1 MKKSSNSVYEVQYH
15 IIWCPKFRYKV
26 LDSYETIVKEILTNI
41 CKKYKYEI
49 IAMEV
54 MPDHIHLFVSTPHTV
69 APCDIVRTLK
79 SVSAIELFKKYPSL
93 KRFYAKCGQL
103 WSDSYYIGTVG
114 NTNKDTI
121 KQYVENQKK
130 ACKN

>member
-1 MKKSSNSVYEVQYH
+1 MKKSSHSIYEIQYH
-15 IIWCPKFRYKV
+15 IVWCPKFQYKI
-26 LDSYETIVKEILTNI
+26 LDKYELRLKEILYNI
-41 CKKYKYEI
+41 CSKYHYEI
-49 IAMEV
+49 SAIEV
-54 MPDHIHLFVSTPHTV
+54 MPDHVHILLSAPHTV
-69 APCDIVRTLK
+69 APCDIARTLK

-114 NTNKDTI
+114 NTNKEII
-121 KQYVENQKK
+121 KEYVENQKK